1 MCGAGLGWSGGYLG
15 SGTSSTERRQC
26 RLTGLGE
33 HGQLGRGL
41 AQTTVFGLRFRH
53 SLHLPTTAKLTCS
66 GRDGCLT
73 AGEQRQLLG
82 LGRASLAHGHGRER
96 SGRLCLLR
104 GNIEL
109 ALVLR
114 LHGQSLKVCL
124 TLCSFLL
131 CALLLRLLR
140 LLLTEGRLQLLGHD
154 RIRHRLLFSEADSSG
169 CLGSELERHLL
180 HPRRLCRCEQIHL
193 LGHTSVLDGRSG

>member
-1 MCGAGLGWSGGYLG
+1 
-15 SGTSSTERRQC
+15 
-26 RLTGLGE
+26 
-33 HGQLGRGL
+33 L
-41 AQTTVFGLRFRH
+41 AQAAVFGLHFRY
-53 SLHLPTTAKLTCS
+53 SLHLPTTAKLTCL
-66 GRDGCLT
+66 GRYRGLA

-82 LGRASLAHGHGRER
+82 LGWASLAHGHGRER

-140 LLLTEGRLQLLGHD
+140 LLLAEGRLQLLDHD
-154 RIRHRLLFSEADSSG
+154 RIGHWLLFSEADSSG
-169 CLGSELERHLL
+169 CLGGELKGHLL
-180 HPRRLCRCEQIHL
+180 HPRRLGRCEQIHL